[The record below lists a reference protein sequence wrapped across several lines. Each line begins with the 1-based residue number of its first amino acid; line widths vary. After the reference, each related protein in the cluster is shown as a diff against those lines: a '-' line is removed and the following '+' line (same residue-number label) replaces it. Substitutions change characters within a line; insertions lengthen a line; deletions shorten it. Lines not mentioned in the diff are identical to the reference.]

1 MFTILSRV
9 VDNIP
14 CCNLNNGN
22 MLREVTVKIG
32 LERIDTQKGAI
43 VETLLNSKVTGLV
56 MSLEFAKKQRFKL
69 KKNGK
74 TNIHEKCGWFF
85 AIRRDLLNTQ

>member
-32 LERIDTQKGAI
+32 LERIDTQKGVI
-43 VETLLNSKVTGLV
+43 VETLLNSKATGLV
-56 MSLEFAKKQRFKL
+56 MSLEFAKKQGFKL

-74 TNIHEKCGWFF
+74 TNIHEKCRWFF
-85 AIRRDLLNTQ
+85 AIRRDLLNT